1 MESAAARFRTNRIAA
16 LAASGL
22 AVLAGLYLLSFRP
35 GEPLERWSF
44 DLPHRFV
51 PRVTIPAFQIVL
63 MDEQSHNELR
73 QQPGQIWDRSL
84 HAELIEKLA
93 KDGARLAI
101 FDVFFDAPSPTNQA
115 EADRAFARAVEKSGK
130 VVVAGTRAK
139 SNHPNF
145 AGGQTFRPAEVFRAA
160 IGTNWGAPTI
170 LQDPDDRV
178 RTHFRELPDDPSLP
192 WVAARLAGAPVT
204 QSEAERFGPRWLR
217 FYGPTGSLPRLGY
230 NHARQTAPGHFRD
243 TIVFIGSNL
252 TVKPQGS
259 TADFYPVPTGGSA
272 PGVEIAATAFLNLLR
287 GDWIRRASGV
297 TETLLIV
304 LGGLG
309 FGVAM
314 AMLRPLP
321 GLAVAA
327 FAMLAVAGGAIS
339 LFWGAGVWL
348 NWTVLAAVQ
357 IPLAWGTAALLYG
370 RRLARQIEETQ
381 VLAESRRPEG
391 ERLPTTEPASTEKL
405 RIPDFT
411 LIKRIGAG
419 AYGEVWLAE
428 NLAGIYRAIKVVN
441 RVRFETE
448 RPFDREFEG
457 FLNFAPASLSEPGW
471 VGILHAGEGP
481 RDEYFYYVME
491 AADDL
496 HSGQEI
502 DPEHYTPK
510 TISHMIE
517 ERGTL
522 PVDECLTIG
531 VVIAEALQAL
541 HERELVHRD
550 IKPSNIIFVRGR
562 PKLADIGLV
571 TLMGEVT
578 TQVGTPGFI
587 PKEGTGL
594 PPADIYALGKVLY
607 QSATGFDA
615 RLYPGL
621 PTGSSPG
628 GHPQRLLRLMEVV
641 DKACAMF
648 PSDRY
653 ASAARMAEALREIQ
667 NYP

>member
-1 MESAAARFRTNRIAA
+1 LESAAARFRTNRIAA
-16 LAASGL
+16 FAASGV
-22 AVLAGLYLLSFRP
+22 AVLAGLYLLYFRP

-51 PRVTIPAFQIVL
+51 PEVTIPAFKIVM
-63 MDEQSHNELR
+63 MDEQSHQELR

-84 HAELIEKLA
+84 HAELIEQLTT
-93 KDGARLAI
+93 DGARLVV
-101 FDVFFDAPSPTNQA
+101 FDVYFQEPSPPHQA
-115 EADRAFARAVEKSGK
+115 EADQAFIRAVEKSGK
-130 VVVAGTRAK
+130 VVVAGVRAK

-160 IGTNWGAPTI
+160 IGTNWGAPSI
-170 LQDPDDRV
+170 LPDPDGRV

-204 QSEAERFGPRWLR
+204 QFEAERSRPRWLR
-217 FYGPTGSLPRLGY
+217 FYGRSGSLPWLGY
-230 NHARQTAPGHFRD
+230 NHARNTSPGYFRD
-243 TIVFIGSNL
+243 TIVFIGSDIE
-252 TVKPQGS
+252 VKPQGS
-259 TADFYPVPTGGSA
+259 TADVYPVPTGGSA

-287 GDWIRRASGV
+287 GDWIRRASSA
-297 TETLLIV
+297 TETSLIV

-321 GLAVAA
+321 GLAVAV
-327 FAMLAVAGGAIS
+327 FAMLAVAGASIG

-357 IPLAWGTAALLYG
+357 IPMAWGTAALLYG

-381 VLAESRRPEG
+381 VLTLSGQAEQSRV
-391 ERLPTTEPASTEKL
+391 PTTETAPTDKL
-405 RIPDFT
+405 LIPDFT
-411 LIKRIGAG
+411 LIKRIGEG

-428 NLAGIYRAIKVVN
+428 SLAGIYRAIKVVY
-441 RVRFETE
+441 RVRFSTE
-448 RPFDREFEG
+448 RPFEREFEG
-457 FLNFAPASLSEPGW
+457 LLNFAPASLNEPGW
-471 VGILHAGEGP
+471 VSILHVGQGP
-481 RDEYFYYVME
+481 HDEYFYYVME

-496 HSGQEI
+496 RAGEEI

-510 TISHMIE
+510 TIGHMLDK
-517 ERGTL
+517 RSSL

-531 VVIAEALQAL
+531 VAIADALQAL
-541 HERELVHRD
+541 HERDLVHRD
-550 IKPSNIIFVRGR
+550 IKPSNIIFIGGR

-571 TLMGEVT
+571 TLMGEAT
-578 TQVGTPGFI
+578 SQVGTPGFI

-607 QSATGFDA
+607 QAATGIDA

-621 PTGSSPG
+621 PTASNPE
-628 GHPQRLLRLMEVV
+628 GHPQLLLRLMEVV
-641 DKACAMF
+641 DKACAME
-648 PSDRY
+648 PGDRY
-653 ASAARMAEALREIQ
+653 ASAARMAKALRGIQ
-667 NYP
+667 QSL